1 MAWEACHS
9 RRGMRGV
16 GMAASWGREAPRAG
30 EASRDGF
37 FVGKS
42 ARVLDARWGGVSAF

>member
-1 MAWEACHS
+1 MDLEACHS

-16 GMAASWGREAPRAG
+16 GMAASCGSEAPRAG

-37 FVGKS
+37 F
-42 ARVLDARWGGVSAF
+42 LC